1 MAIPIPKDDVAI
13 IAAPA
18 QLLLESEKT
27 QSGPHV
33 AHSRIVLIPHP
44 SDDPRDPLNWTLFR
58 KGRVL
63 AALCLAC
70 FCGFT
75 SALAS
80 QLEIGPLSTLYHQA
94 PTAIAYQNSS
104 ANAGMIIGGIFFYVL
119 SFIFGR
125 PSIFFWSLLGLM
137 GSDLW
142 SSYMTKADQF
152 DIFIVSRGFA
162 GFFGTAVGVLGPRML
177 IDMFFLHQRGRAFTI
192 FHFFF
197 DFGTSAGPSLC
208 SFVVQ
213 GAGNVQW
220 AFWFIAIVTG
230 FAALLVFLFVEDTTW
245 DRTPG
250 ATNNPL
256 PKGFIGN
263 RIATFLPGTR
273 IVPRRSVGELVR
285 IASIPFKI
293 AATPVSLMLGI
304 FTLFSF
310 GFSVAMN
317 SLTPVW
323 LQKPVEARGYGFTP
337 IQNAL
342 FQFSHWTG
350 VALAFVYGQA
360 LADRLPLWLASRFN
374 NGTWKPEYRLRAL
387 WFPALICNCIGIG
400 LFGYALQYHT
410 SWGVLA
416 FASILVVY
424 ASMCITPITVNY
436 LSECFTNNVEEAA
449 IVLNTFRIAFGL
461 SVAFYITPWVDAMG
475 VGWTYGLMA
484 FIMIFSWLF
493 VLALMWKGHQ
503 IRQIDPFGLVST
515 EEGKHV
521 LVDEEAT

>member
-1 MAIPIPKDDVAI
+1 MADVVSKDHVEI
-13 IAAPA
+13 TAAPN
-18 QLLLESEKT
+18 QLSMEIEN
-27 QSGPHV
+27 
-33 AHSRIVLIPHP
+33 AP
-44 SDDPRDPLNWTLFR
+44 S
-58 KGRVL
+58 
-63 AALCLAC
+63 AC

-104 ANAGMIIGGIFFYVL
+104 ANAGMVIGGIFFYVL

-125 PSIFFWSLLGLM
+125 PSVFFWSLLGLM

-142 SSYMTKADQF
+142 SSYMTEADQF
-152 DIFIVSRGFA
+152 NIFIVSRGFA

-197 DFGTSAGPSLC
+197 DFGTAAGPSLC

-220 AFWFIAIVTG
+220 AFWFIAIATG
-230 FAALLVFLFVEDTTW
+230 FAALLIFLFVEDTTW

-250 ATNNPL
+250 AINNPL
-256 PKGFIGN
+256 PEGFIAN

-273 IVPRRSVGELVR
+273 IVPRKSVGELAR
-285 IASIPFKI
+285 IASVPFKI

-310 GFSVAMN
+310 GFSVGMN

-323 LQKPVEARGYGFTP
+323 LQKPVKAGGYGFTP

-342 FQFSHWTG
+342 S
-350 VALAFVYGQA
+350 LAFVYGQA
-360 LADRLPLWLASRFN
+360 LADRLPLWLAARFN
-374 NGTWKPEYRLRAL
+374 NGTWKPEYRLHAL
-387 WFPALICNCIGIG
+387 WLPAL
-400 LFGYALQYHT
+400 YHA

-416 FASILVVY
+416 FGSILVIY

-461 SVAFYITPWVDAMG
+461 SIAFYITPWVDAMG
-475 VGWTYGLMA
+475 IGWTYGLMA

-493 VLALMWKGHQ
+493 VLVLMWKGHQ
-503 IRQIDPFGLVST
+503 IRQIDPFGLIST

-521 LVDEEAT
+521 LIDEESV